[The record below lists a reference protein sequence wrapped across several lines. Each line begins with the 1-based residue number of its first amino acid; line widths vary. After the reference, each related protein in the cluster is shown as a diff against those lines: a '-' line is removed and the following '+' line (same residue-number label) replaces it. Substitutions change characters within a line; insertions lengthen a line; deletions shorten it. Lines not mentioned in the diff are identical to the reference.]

1 MCSNS
6 DNTTQKIEINKK
18 EGEMTFSSIKKRNG
32 QVVDFD
38 PARIIKA
45 IQKASDSV
53 DSEIPVAIIPEIV
66 EELTSHLE
74 SFIGDGVP
82 DVEAVQDLVEQEL
95 MRADYFKTARSYILY
110 REEHKALR
118 AVEANRSAEKLE
130 HNALKVTLPD
140 GSIDHFS
147 YTRLIKNLV
156 EAAEGLEDSIDID
169 ELAQLTKSSLYD
181 GITLEELQDA
191 LIMSASSSI
200 EKDSAYSTMAAR
212 LLLSKV
218 YREVLGTDTE
228 SEMPQAYTDTFKDFI
243 KNTVKEGRLDKR
255 LLDFDLDE
263 LAEYIEPE
271 RDKLFDYMGLDMLHD
286 RYFVQN
292 EGRGVRLETPQIFWM
307 RIAMGLSILEKKT
320 DKMTW
325 TKKFYD
331 VLSTLRYVP
340 STPTLFHSGTTFAQL
355 SSCFLNTVDDD
366 LKHIFKVYLD
376 TALMS
381 KFSGGIATDWSNIR
395 ATGSLIKTVN
405 IPSQGVIPFLKI
417 ANDTTVA
424 ISRSGKRKGA
434 TCVYLETW
442 HMDIE
447 DFLELRKNTGDERRR
462 THDMN
467 TANWIPDLFMKRVEA
482 DGQWTLFSPN
492 EVPEL
497 HHTYGKEFE
506 NKYEEY
512 EKLADEGKIELFKRI
527 PAAQLW
533 RKMLTM
539 LFETGHPW
547 INFKD
552 ACNVRSPQDH
562 AGVIHNSNLCTE
574 ITLNNSAEETAV
586 CNIGS
591 VNLARHIRK
600 NKLDR
605 ELVADTVLTGMRMLD
620 NVIDINYYT
629 TKECEVSNMRH
640 RPVGLGIMGFQD
652 ALYLLDI
659 AFNSEKAVQFGD
671 ESMEQISYYAI
682 QGSSQLA
689 KERGAYKSY
698 KGSKWDRNIFPVD
711 TLDLLEEERG
721 MKIDV
726 KRKGKLDWK
735 EVRAHVKKHGM
746 RNSNTMAIAPTASIS
761 NISGCYP
768 CIEPIYKNL
777 YVKSNMSGDFTVIN
791 SYLINDLKKINM
803 WSEDMVNKIKFHD
816 GSVQKITEI
825 PAELRAKYQEV
836 FEIDAEWLVKI
847 AAHRGKW
854 IDQSQSLNIFVQGVS
869 GKKLSDIYTYAWKMG
884 LKTTYY
890 LRSLAASQVEKSTVD
905 TAEFGSTHKRE
916 FATVA
921 QDAPLPSP
929 AAPSQADQTCL
940 ISDTECE
947 ACQ

>member
-1 MCSNS
+1 
-6 DNTTQKIEINKK
+6 
-18 EGEMTFSSIKKRNG
+18 MTFSSIKKRNG
-32 QVVDFD
+32 QVADFD
-38 PARIIKA
+38 AGHIIIA
-45 IQKASDSV
+45 IQKASDSAG
-53 DSEIPVAIIPEIV
+53 SEIAAEVIPELVEQIV
-66 EELTSHLE
+66 SHLE
-74 SFIGDGVP
+74 AVIGDGVP
-82 DVEAVQDLVEQEL
+82 DVEIIQDLVEQEL

-118 AVEANRSAEKLE
+118 EVEASRSASKLE
-130 HNALKVTLPD
+130 HNALKVTLAD

-147 YTRLIKNLV
+147 YTRLVKDLV
-156 EAAEGLEDSIDID
+156 SASEGLEDSVDID

-181 GITLEELQDA
+181 GITIEELQDA

-200 EKDSAYSTMAAR
+200 EKDSAYSTLAAR
-212 LLLSKV
+212 LLLKKI
-218 YREVLGTDTE
+218 YREVLDTDKVTE
-228 SEMPQAYTDTFKDFI
+228 LDSAYQDVFKNFV
-243 KNTVKEGRLDKR
+243 KATVKEGRLDKR
-255 LLDFDLDE
+255 LLDFDLDD
-263 LAEYIEPE
+263 LASYIQPE

-286 RYFVQN
+286 RYFIQN
-292 EGRGVRLETPQIFWM
+292 EGRGVRLETPQVFWM
-307 RIAMGLSILEKKT
+307 RIAMGLSVLEKKT
-320 DKMTW
+320 EKNAW
-325 TKKFYD
+325 AKKFYD
-331 VLSTLRYVP
+331 ILSTLRYVP

-355 SSCFLNTVDDD
+355 SSCFLNTVEDD

-381 KFSGGIATDWSNIR
+381 KFSGGIATDWTNIR
-395 ATGSLIKTVN
+395 GTGSLIKTVN

-442 HMDIE
+442 HLDIE

-482 DGQWTLFSPN
+482 EGQWTLFSPN

-497 HHTYGKEFE
+497 HHLYGAEFE
-506 NKYEEY
+506 KKYEEY
-512 EKLADEGKIELFKRI
+512 EQLADEGKIEAFRRV

-586 CNIGS
+586 CNLGS
-591 VNLARHIRK
+591 VNLARHITK
-600 NKLDR
+600 GKLDR
-605 ELVADTVLTGMRMLD
+605 DLVAETVETGMRMLD

-629 TKECEVSNMRH
+629 TPECETSNMRH
-640 RPVGLGIMGFQD
+640 RPVGMGIMGFQD

-659 AFNSEKAVQFGD
+659 PFNSEKAVTFGD
-671 ESMEQISYYAI
+671 ESMELISYYAI
-682 QGSSQLA
+682 LGSSQLA
-689 KERGAYKSY
+689 RERGAYKSY
-698 KGSKWDRNIFPVD
+698 KGSKWDRGIFPVD
-711 TLDLLEEERG
+711 TLDLLEKERG
-721 MKIDV
+721 IKIDV

-777 YVKSNMSGDFTVIN
+777 YVKSNMSGEFTVIN
-791 SYLINDLKKINM
+791 SYLIDDLKKSNLWTKEIM
-803 WSEDMVNKIKFHD
+803 DKIKFHD
-816 GSVQKITEI
+816 GSLQKVTEI
-825 PAELRAKYQEV
+825 PADLREKYQEV

-916 FATVA
+916 FSTVA
-921 QDAPLPSP
+921 QDAPLPSVK
-929 AAPSQADQTCL
+929 ANAKTSKTCA
-940 ISDTECE
+940 ITDPECE

>member
-1 MCSNS
+1 
-6 DNTTQKIEINKK
+6 
-18 EGEMTFSSIKKRNG
+18 MTFSSIKKRNG
-32 QVVDFD
+32 QVADFD
-38 PARIIKA
+38 AGHIIIA
-45 IQKASDSV
+45 IQKASDSAG
-53 DSEIPVAIIPEIV
+53 SEIAAEVIPELVEQIV
-66 EELTSHLE
+66 SHLE
-74 SFIGDGVP
+74 AVIGDGVP
-82 DVEAVQDLVEQEL
+82 DVEIIQDLVEQEL

-118 AVEANRSAEKLE
+118 EVEASRSASKLE
-130 HNALKVTLPD
+130 HNALKVTLAD

-147 YTRLIKNLV
+147 YTRLVKDLV
-156 EAAEGLEDSIDID
+156 SASEGLEDSVDID

-181 GITLEELQDA
+181 GITIEELQDA

-200 EKDSAYSTMAAR
+200 EKDSAYSTLAAR
-212 LLLSKV
+212 LLLKKI
-218 YREVLGTDTE
+218 YREVLDTDKVTE
-228 SEMPQAYTDTFKDFI
+228 LDSAYQDVFKNFV
-243 KNTVKEGRLDKR
+243 KATVKEGRLDKR
-255 LLDFDLDE
+255 LLDFDLDD
-263 LAEYIEPE
+263 LASYIQPE

-286 RYFVQN
+286 RYFIQN
-292 EGRGVRLETPQIFWM
+292 EGRGVRLETPQVFWM
-307 RIAMGLSILEKKT
+307 RIAMGLSVLEKKT
-320 DKMTW
+320 EKNAW
-325 TKKFYD
+325 AKKFYD
-331 VLSTLRYVP
+331 ILSTLRYVP

-355 SSCFLNTVDDD
+355 SSCFLNTVEDD

-381 KFSGGIATDWSNIR
+381 KFSGGIATDWTNIR
-395 ATGSLIKTVN
+395 GTGSLIKTVN

-442 HMDIE
+442 HLDIE

-482 DGQWTLFSPN
+482 EGQWTLFSPN

-497 HHTYGKEFE
+497 HHLYGAEFE
-506 NKYEEY
+506 KKYEEY
-512 EKLADEGKIELFKRI
+512 EQLADEGKIEAFRRV

-586 CNIGS
+586 CNLGS
-591 VNLARHIRK
+591 VNLARHITK
-600 NKLDR
+600 GKLDR
-605 ELVADTVLTGMRMLD
+605 DLVAETVETGMRMLD
-620 NVIDINYYT
+620 NVIDINSYT
-629 TKECEVSNMRH
+629 TPECETSNMRH
-640 RPVGLGIMGFQD
+640 RPVGMGIMGFQD

-659 AFNSEKAVQFGD
+659 PFNSEKAVTFGD
-671 ESMEQISYYAI
+671 ESMELISYYAI
-682 QGSSQLA
+682 LGSSQLA
-689 KERGAYKSY
+689 RERGAYKSY
-698 KGSKWDRNIFPVD
+698 KGSKWDRGIFPVD
-711 TLDLLEEERG
+711 TLDLLEKERG
-721 MKIDV
+721 IKIDV

-777 YVKSNMSGDFTVIN
+777 YVKSNMSGEFTVIN
-791 SYLINDLKKINM
+791 SYLIDDLKKSNLWTKEIM
-803 WSEDMVNKIKFHD
+803 DKIKFHD
-816 GSVQKITEI
+816 GSLQKVTEI
-825 PAELRAKYQEV
+825 PAELREKYQEV

-916 FATVA
+916 FSTVA
-921 QDAPLPSP
+921 QDAPLPSVK
-929 AAPSQADQTCL
+929 ANAKTSKTCA
-940 ISDTECE
+940 ITDPECE

>member
-1 MCSNS
+1 
-6 DNTTQKIEINKK
+6 
-18 EGEMTFSSIKKRNG
+18 MTIKSIKKRNG
-32 QVVDFD
+32 QLVDFE
-38 PARIIKA
+38 PERIIVA

-53 DSEIPVAIIPEIV
+53 ESEIPAGIIPKLVGDIV
-66 EELTSHLE
+66 SHME
-74 SFIGDGVP
+74 SIIGDSVP
-82 DVEAVQDLVEQEL
+82 EVETIQDLVEQEL
-95 MRADYFKTARSYILY
+95 MRSDYYKTARSYILY
-110 REEHKALR
+110 REKHKALR
-118 AVEANRSAEKLE
+118 QAEISRSAEKLE
-130 HNALKVTLPD
+130 HNELKVTLPD
-140 GSIDHFS
+140 GRIDYFS
-147 YTRLIKNLV
+147 YSRLIKNLV
-156 EAAEGLEDSIDID
+156 EAAEGLEDSVDLD
-169 ELAQLTKSSLYD
+169 ELAQYAKSNLYD

-191 LIMSASSSI
+191 LIMAATSSI
-200 EKDSAYSTMAAR
+200 EKDHAYSTLAAH
-212 LLLSKV
+212 LLRKKI
-218 YREVLGTDTE
+218 YREVLGTDAE
-228 SEMPQAYTDTFKDFI
+228 SEVPQAYKDAFKNFI
-243 KNTVKEGRLDKR
+243 TNTVKEGRLDKR
-255 LLDFDLDE
+255 LLSFDLDD
-263 LAEYIEPE
+263 LANHIKPE
-271 RDKLFDYMGLDMLHD
+271 QDGLFDYMGLDMLHD
-286 RYFVQN
+286 RYFVQS
-292 EGRGVRLETPQIFWM
+292 EGRGVRLEAPQIFWM
-307 RIAMGLSILEKKT
+307 RIAMGLCVLEKKV
-320 DKMTW
+320 DQNAW
-325 TKKFYD
+325 AKKFYD

-340 STPTLFHSGTTFAQL
+340 STPTLFHSGTSFAQL
-355 SSCFLNTVDDD
+355 SSCFLNTVEDD

-442 HMDIE
+442 HLDIE

-482 DGQWTLFSPN
+482 NEEWTLFSPN
-492 EVPEL
+492 ETPEL
-497 HHTYGKEFE
+497 HHLYGKAFE
-506 NKYEEY
+506 DKYEEY
-512 EKLADEGKIELFKRI
+512 EKLANEGKIELFKRI
-527 PAAQLW
+527 PALQLW

-586 CNIGS
+586 CNLGS
-591 VNLARHIRK
+591 VNLARHMSGG
-600 NKLDR
+600 KLNR
-605 ELVADTVLTGMRMLD
+605 ELVAETVEVAMRMLD

-629 TKECEVSNMRH
+629 TEECKVSNLRH

-652 ALYLLDI
+652 ALYLMDCP
-659 AFNSEKAVQFGD
+659 FNSDRAVKFGD
-671 ESMEQISYYAI
+671 ESMELISYYAI
-682 QGSSQLA
+682 LGSSKLA

-698 KGSKWDRNIFPVD
+698 KGSKWDRGIFPVD
-711 TLDLLEEERG
+711 TLDLLEKERG
-721 MKIDV
+721 IKIDV
-726 KRKGKLDWK
+726 KRQGKLDWK

-777 YVKSNMSGDFTVIN
+777 YVKSNMSGDFTVVN
-791 SYLINDLKKINM
+791 SYLIDDLKKNDLWNDEIM
-803 WSEDMVNKIKFHD
+803 NKVKFFD
-816 GSVQKITEI
+816 GSIQKISEI
-825 PAELRAKYQEV
+825 PAEIRAKYQEV
-836 FEIDAEWLVKI
+836 FEIGPEWLIKI

-869 GKKLSDIYTYAWKMG
+869 GKNLSDIYTYAWKMG

-890 LRSLAASQVEKSTVD
+890 LRSMAISQVEKSTVD
-905 TAEFGSTHKRE
+905 TAEYGSTHKRE
-916 FATVA
+916 FVTVA
-921 QDAPLPSP
+921 QNAPTP
-929 AAPSQADQTCL
+929 AKKITPQTCSTED
-940 ISDTECE
+940 SDCE

>member
-1 MCSNS
+1 MS
-6 DNTTQKIEINKK
+6 
-18 EGEMTFSSIKKRNG
+18 FSSIKKRNG
-32 QVVDFD
+32 QIVDFE
-38 PARIIKA
+38 PERIVVAIK
-45 IQKASDSV
+45 KASGSV
-53 DSEIPVAIIPEIV
+53 DNEIPESAFEEILKNVISNLDGTVSEAIPEV
-66 EELTSHLE
+66 EL
-74 SFIGDGVP
+74 
-82 DVEAVQDLVEQEL
+82 VQDLVEQEL
-95 MRADYFKTARSYILY
+95 MKTGYFNTARSYILY
-110 REEHKALR
+110 REEHKTLR
-118 AVEANRSAEKLE
+118 QVEASRSAEKLE
-130 HNALKVTLPD
+130 NNALKVTLAD
-140 GSIDHFS
+140 GSIENFS
-147 YTRLIKNLV
+147 YARLIKYLV
-156 EAAEGLEDSIDID
+156 EVSDGLEDSVEID
-169 ELAQLTKSSLYD
+169 ELAQQTKSALFD
-181 GITLEELQDA
+181 GISHEELQDA

-200 EKDSAYSTMAAR
+200 EKDSAYSTLAAR
-212 LLLSKV
+212 LLRKKI
-218 YREVLGTDTE
+218 YREVLDTDTN
-228 SEMPQAYTDTFKDFI
+228 SEIAEAYQVTFKSFI
-243 KNTVKEGRLDKR
+243 ASTIKEGRLDKK
-255 LLDFDLDE
+255 LAEFDLNE
-263 LAEYIEPE
+263 LAKYLQPE
-271 RDKLFDYMGLDMLHD
+271 RDELLDYMGLDMLHD

-292 EGRGVRLETPQIFWM
+292 EGRGTRLEAPQIFWM
-307 RIAMGLSILEKKT
+307 RIAMGLATIEKKA
-320 DKMTW
+320 DRNSYA
-325 TKKFYD
+325 KKFYD
-331 VLSTLRYVP
+331 ILSTLRYVP

-355 SSCFLNTVDDD
+355 SSCFLNTVEDD

-467 TANWIPDLFMKRVEA
+467 TANWIPDLFMKRVEQG
-482 DGQWTLFSPN
+482 GQWTLFSPN

-497 HHTYGKEFE
+497 HDLYGAEFE
-506 NKYEEY
+506 KKYEEY

-527 PAAQLW
+527 PASQLW

-586 CNIGS
+586 CNLGS
-591 VNLARHIRK
+591 VNLARHITK
-600 NKLDR
+600 GKLDKA
-605 ELVADTVLTGMRMLD
+605 LVADTVEIGMRMLD

-629 TKECEVSNMRH
+629 TKECETSNMRH
-640 RPVGLGIMGFQD
+640 RPVGMGIMGFQD
-652 ALYLLDI
+652 ALYQLDI

-671 ESMEQISYYAI
+671 ESMELISYYSI
-682 QGSSQLA
+682 LGSSQLA

-698 KGSKWDRNIFPVD
+698 KGSKWDRGIFPVD
-711 TLDLLEEERG
+711 TLDLLEQQRG

-726 KRKGKLDWK
+726 KRRGKLDWK
-735 EVRAHVKKHGM
+735 PVRSHVKKYGM

-791 SYLINDLKKINM
+791 SYLIDDLKKIDM
-803 WSEDMVNKIKFHD
+803 WKEDIKNKIKFHD
-816 GSVQKITEI
+816 GSIQKITEI

-905 TAEFGSTHKRE
+905 IAEFGTTHKRE
-916 FATVA
+916 TAIT
-921 QDAPLPSP
+921 S
-929 AAPSQADQTCL
+929 
-940 ISDTECE
+940 
-947 ACQ
+947 

>member
-1 MCSNS
+1 
-6 DNTTQKIEINKK
+6 
-18 EGEMTFSSIKKRNG
+18 MTFSSIKKRNG
-32 QVVDFD
+32 QVADFD
-38 PARIIKA
+38 AGHIIIA
-45 IQKASDSV
+45 IQKASDSAGN
-53 DSEIPVAIIPEIV
+53 EIAAEVIPELVEQIV
-66 EELTSHLE
+66 SHLE
-74 SFIGDGVP
+74 AVIGDGVP
-82 DVEAVQDLVEQEL
+82 DVEIIQDLVEQEL

-118 AVEANRSAEKLE
+118 EVEASRSASKLE
-130 HNALKVTLPD
+130 HNALKVTLAD

-147 YTRLIKNLV
+147 YTRLVKDLV
-156 EAAEGLEDSIDID
+156 SASEGLEDSVDID

-181 GITLEELQDA
+181 GITIEELQDA

-200 EKDSAYSTMAAR
+200 EKDSAYSTLAAR
-212 LLLSKV
+212 LLLKKI
-218 YREVLGTDTE
+218 YREVLDTDKV
-228 SEMPQAYTDTFKDFI
+228 SELDSAYQDVFKNFV
-243 KNTVKEGRLDKR
+243 KATVKEGRLDKR
-255 LLDFDLDE
+255 LLDFDLDD
-263 LAEYIEPE
+263 LASYIEPE

-286 RYFVQN
+286 RYFIQN
-292 EGRGVRLETPQIFWM
+292 EGRGVRLETPQVFWM
-307 RIAMGLSILEKKT
+307 RIAMGLSVLEKKT
-320 DKMTW
+320 EKNAW
-325 TKKFYD
+325 AKKFYD
-331 VLSTLRYVP
+331 ILSTLRYVP

-355 SSCFLNTVDDD
+355 SSCFLNTVEDD

-381 KFSGGIATDWSNIR
+381 KFSGGIATDWTNIR
-395 ATGSLIKTVN
+395 GTGSLIKTVN

-442 HMDIE
+442 HLDIE

-482 DGQWTLFSPN
+482 EGQWTLFSPN

-497 HHTYGKEFE
+497 HHLYGAEFE
-506 NKYEEY
+506 KKYEEY
-512 EKLADEGKIELFKRI
+512 EQLADEGKIEAFRRV

-586 CNIGS
+586 CNLGS
-591 VNLARHIRK
+591 VNLARHITK
-600 NKLDR
+600 GKLDR
-605 ELVADTVLTGMRMLD
+605 DLVAETVETGMRMLD

-629 TKECEVSNMRH
+629 TPECETSNMRH
-640 RPVGLGIMGFQD
+640 RPVGMGIMGFQD

-659 AFNSEKAVQFGD
+659 PFNSEKAVTFGD
-671 ESMEQISYYAI
+671 ESMELISYYAI
-682 QGSSQLA
+682 LGSSQLA
-689 KERGAYKSY
+689 RERGAYKSY
-698 KGSKWDRNIFPVD
+698 KGSKWDRGIFPVD
-711 TLDLLEEERG
+711 TLDLLEKERG
-721 MKIDV
+721 IKIDV

-777 YVKSNMSGDFTVIN
+777 YVKSNMSGEFTVIN
-791 SYLINDLKKINM
+791 SYLIDDLKKSNLWTKEIM
-803 WSEDMVNKIKFHD
+803 DKIKFHD
-816 GSVQKITEI
+816 GSLQKVTEI
-825 PAELRAKYQEV
+825 PVDLREKYQEV

-916 FATVA
+916 FSTVA
-921 QDAPLPSP
+921 QDAPQPSIK
-929 AAPSQADQTCL
+929 ANAKNSETCA
-940 ISDTECE
+940 ITDPECE

>member
-1 MCSNS
+1 
-6 DNTTQKIEINKK
+6 
-18 EGEMTFSSIKKRNG
+18 MTFSSIKKRNG

-38 PARIIKA
+38 SGQIIVA
-45 IQKASDSV
+45 IQKASDSADGEIQAGLIPALV
-53 DSEIPVAIIPEIV
+53 DEIV
-66 EELTSHLE
+66 SHLE
-74 SFIGDGVP
+74 ALNNDTVP
-82 DVEAVQDLVEQEL
+82 DVETIQDLVEQEL
-95 MRADYFKTARSYILY
+95 MRSDYFKTARSYILY

-118 AVEANRSAEKLE
+118 EVEASRSASKLE
-130 HNALKVTLPD
+130 HNALKVTLAD

-147 YTRLIKNLV
+147 YTRLVKDLV
-156 EAAEGLEDSIDID
+156 SASEGLEDSVDID

-181 GITLEELQDA
+181 GITIEELQDA
-191 LIMSASSSI
+191 LIMSASSCI
-200 EKDSAYSTMAAR
+200 EKDSAYSTLAAR
-212 LLLSKV
+212 LLLKKI
-218 YREVLGTDTE
+218 YREVLNTDKP
-228 SEMPQAYTDTFKDFI
+228 SELNTNYQETFKSFI
-243 KNTVKEGRLDKR
+243 KDTVKEGRLDKR
-255 LLDFDLDE
+255 LLDFDLEE
-263 LAEYIEPE
+263 LASHIQPE
-271 RDKLFDYMGLDMLHD
+271 RDELFDYMGLDMLHD
-286 RYFVQN
+286 RYFIQN

-307 RIAMGLSILEKKT
+307 RIAMGLSVLENKS
-320 DKMTW
+320 DKNSW
-325 TKKFYD
+325 AKKFYD
-331 VLSTLRYVP
+331 TLSTLRYVP

-381 KFSGGIATDWSNIR
+381 KFSGGIATDWTNIR
-395 ATGSLIKTVN
+395 GTGSLIKTVN

-442 HMDIE
+442 HLDIE

-482 DGQWTLFSPN
+482 EGQWTLFSPN

-497 HHTYGKEFE
+497 HHIYGAEFDK
-506 NKYEEY
+506 KYQEY
-512 EKLADEGKIELFKRI
+512 EQLADEGKIEAFRRV

-552 ACNVRSPQDH
+552 ACNIRSPQDH

-586 CNIGS
+586 CNLGS
-591 VNLARHIRK
+591 VNLARHITSS
-600 NKLDR
+600 KLDKD
-605 ELVADTVLTGMRMLD
+605 LVAKTVEAGMRMLD

-629 TKECEVSNMRH
+629 TTECETSNLRH
-640 RPVGLGIMGFQD
+640 RPVGMGIMGFQD

-659 AFNSEKAVQFGD
+659 PFNSEKAVSFGD
-671 ESMEQISYYAI
+671 ESMELISYYAI
-682 QGSSQLA
+682 LGSSQLA

-698 KGSKWDRNIFPVD
+698 KGSKWDRGIFPVD
-711 TLDLLEEERG
+711 TLDLLEKDRG
-721 MKIDV
+721 IKIDV

-735 EVRAHVKKHGM
+735 DVRAHVKKHGM

-777 YVKSNMSGDFTVIN
+777 YVKSNMSGEFTVIN
-791 SYLINDLKKINM
+791 SYLIDDLKKNNLWTKEIM
-803 WSEDMVNKIKFHD
+803 EKIKFHD
-816 GSVQKITEI
+816 GSLQKVTEI
-825 PAELRAKYQEV
+825 PVGLREKYQEV
-836 FEIDAEWLVKI
+836 FEIDAQWLVKI

-921 QDAPLPSP
+921 QDAPLPSQK
-929 AAPSQADQTCL
+929 ALNKIAKTCA
-940 ISDTECE
+940 ITDPECE